1 MNNQYMPI
9 SKPMEMEKYRAQ
21 IFYVLHYVMWT
32 FWSKNAFGLQI
43 IHQNRFK
50 MHLEPE
56 TLVFECLY
64 QSINISNSTRIHLCP
79 HIAHGAQDCGFPWC
93 IPMNKVSL
101 NDAFLVRYIS
111 KGPTSNQYHVTAID
125 IIGKRNPNLD
135 PEVFCCEIW
144 SKIVSYLN
152 KYEIWPKYGI
162 LSQRWL
168 HTKLKKT
175 SKGVFAVLSPSWRYT
190 VCDFGG

>member
-1 MNNQYMPI
+1 MDTKNIRNNA
-9 SKPMEMEKYRAQ
+9 SKYTLPVCDIEEQSGCLHLAKVQPKTRSWSTGLW
-21 IFYVLHYVMWT
+21 FSLVHVLELCL
-32 FWSKNAFGLQI
+32 SGK
-43 IHQNRFK
+43 IHIQ
-50 MHLEPE
+50 
-56 TLVFECLY
+56 
-64 QSINISNSTRIHLCP
+64 
-79 HIAHGAQDCGFPWC
+79 
-93 IPMNKVSL
+93 
-101 NDAFLVRYIS
+101 
-111 KGPTSNQYHVTAID
+111 GPTSNQCHVTAID

-152 KYEIWPKYGI
+152 KHEIWPKHGI

-190 VCDFGG
+190 VCDFWG